1 MKRPLG
7 IVAALYA
14 GGLLLGDYF
23 QPPLPCL
30 FATALAFAAA
40 ALLLPRFRSLLI
52 WPLIVFTGWTNIV
65 WHTAIVSPNDLRVLL
80 SDRPELT
87 SIRGT
92 LVATPSERV
101 YLNDDG
107 KFYVR
112 TMARVDVTAIQRG
125 TNWVAATGRI
135 AVITPDELQE
145 DYFSG
150 RNVEIYGVLCPPP
163 GPLAEGLFDFR
174 TFLRRQEIYFQ
185 LKTRSAADWQ
195 VAGLKRISL
204 PLSDRFSKW
213 AKTALAIGLTQPNLA
228 TASNTQVLVRVSS
241 SPNLGSRSSRRES
254 APSFSNDRNQSG
266 LNQPGATATLQGE
279 DISLRL
285 EEAITLGDK
294 TFLTDDVTEP
304 FVRASTYHIFAVDGL
319 RMAIIFGIFF
329 TTFRALRMPR
339 IASGL
344 VLIPLIWFY
353 VALTGWPA
361 SAIRAAVMLTIV
373 IAGWMLRRP
382 GNVLNSLFAAA
393 LIILLCQP
401 QQLFQPGFQL
411 SFFVVLCILLVMPA
425 FEDFIERILKPDPL
439 LPEELRPRWQ
449 RTLDTPARWILGLS
463 FTSLAAWLGSIPLVA
478 YYFHILTP
486 VSTPANIV
494 AIPLCVLVL
503 SSNLISLL
511 LAAWFPTG
519 SAFFNHVGWFLM
531 EWIRG
536 TSHWF
541 ANWPLAYA
549 YVPTPTLFTIIVYY
563 AVLVALLTGWLFKP
577 DWRPWK
583 IAAVTLLLTIWGA
596 QWLYQHS
603 TTRLTVL
610 PLDGG
615 SAIYCDSPANKLLI
629 DCGNENAAGFLL
641 KPYLRAQG
649 VKSLPSLILTCGETR
664 QVGGFAVLQSLMPIA
679 KVVTSGARF
688 RSSAYRAVIESLE
701 ANPGQRQVV
710 QAGEIFGV
718 WTALSPTLTN
728 QSSGTGVLARADD
741 NALVLRGDFQ
751 GTRVLLLST
760 LGKAGQDALLES
772 NPDLRADI
780 VIAGLPTQ
788 GEPLSNALLD
798 AIQPKLIVIADSDLP
813 VMRRASPILQARLAQ
828 WHIPIRYTRNAGA
841 VTITTRKGIWN
852 ITSMNS
858 F

>member
-23 QPPLPCL
+23 QPPLACL

-52 WPLIVFTGWTNIV
+52 WPLIVFTGWANIV

-80 SDRPELT
+80 TQQPDLT
-87 SIRGT
+87 SVRGT
-92 LVATPSERV
+92 LTATPAERV
-101 YLNDDG
+101 YINDNDNG
-107 KFYVR
+107 KTFVR
-112 TMARVDVTAIQRG
+112 TVARVDVTAIERG
-125 TNWVAATGRI
+125 TNWVAAVGRV
-135 AVITPDELQE
+135 AVITPDELPE
-145 DYFSG
+145 DYFGG
-150 RNVEIYGVLCPPP
+150 RNVEIYGVLSPPP
-163 GPLAEGLFDFR
+163 GPLADGLFDFR
-174 TFLRRQEIYFQ
+174 TYLRRQEIYFQ

-195 VAGLKRISL
+195 IPGQKKMSP
-204 PLSDRFSKW
+204 PLSDRFLKW
-213 AKTALAIGLTQPNLA
+213 AKTALAIGVTHSNLV
-228 TASNTQVLVRVSS
+228 TSSRSQESVRVFA
-241 SPNLGSRSSRRES
+241 SPHPNPLPRGEGGALSRSSVNAQSLAQSS
-254 APSFSNDRNQSG
+254 AGMIDDD
-266 LNQPGATATLQGE
+266 T
-279 DISLRL
+279 SLRL

-294 TFLTDDVTEP
+294 TFLTDDITEP
-304 FVRASTYHIFAVDGL
+304 FIRASTYHIFAVDGL

-329 TTFRALRMPR
+329 TTFRTLRMPR
-339 IASGL
+339 TISGL

-382 GNVLNSLFAAA
+382 GDVLNSLFAAA
-393 LIILLCQP
+393 LIILMCQP

-411 SFFVVLCILLVMPA
+411 SFFVVLCILLVMPM
-425 FEDFIERILKPDPL
+425 FEGFIERLLKPDPL

-449 RTLDTPARWILGLS
+449 RVLDLPARWILALS

-511 LAAWFPTG
+511 LAAWFPAG
-519 SAFFNHVGWFLM
+519 AVIFNHIGGVLM
-531 EWIRG
+531 DCIRG

-541 ANWPLAYA
+541 AAWPFAYA
-549 YVPTPTLFTIIVYY
+549 YVQMPNLFTIFIYY
-563 AVLVALLTGWLFKP
+563 AILLALLTGWLFKP
-577 DWRPWK
+577 NRRAWK
-583 IAAVTLLLTIWGA
+583 LGALTLLLAIWTG

-603 TTRLTVL
+603 ATRLTIL
-610 PLDGG
+610 PLNGG
-615 SAIYCDSPANKLLI
+615 NAIYCNSPGKNLLI

-649 VKSLPSLILTCGETR
+649 LNSLPSLILTCGETR

-679 KVVTSGARF
+679 KVVTSPARF
-688 RSSAYRAVIESLE
+688 RSPAYRTVIESLGVT
-701 ANPGQRQVV
+701 PGWQRVV
-710 QAGEIFGV
+710 NAGDTFGV
-718 WTALSPTLTN
+718 WTALNPAVTS
-728 QSSGTGVLARADD
+728 QAGGTGVLPRADD
-741 NALVLRGDFQ
+741 AALVLKGEIQ
-751 GTRVLLLST
+751 GTRVLLLSN
-760 LGKAGQDALLES
+760 LGKAGQEALLER

-798 AIQPKLIVIADSDLP
+798 AIRPKLIVIADSDFP
-813 VMRRASPILQARLAQ
+813 VMRRASPMLQARLARRQ
-828 WHIPIRYTRNAGA
+828 IPLLYTRNAGA
-841 VTITTRKGIWN
+841 VTITMRKGHWEV
-852 ITSMNS
+852 TSMNS
-858 F
+858 W

>member
-40 ALLLPRFRSLLI
+40 ALLFPRFRSLLI
-52 WPLIVFTGWTNIV
+52 WPLIVFTGWTNVV
-65 WHTAIVSPNDLRVLL
+65 WHTAVVSPDDLRVLL
-80 SDRPELT
+80 TNRPELT
-87 SIRGT
+87 FIRGT
-92 LVATPSERV
+92 LASTPTERV
-101 YLNDDG
+101 YINDNDDG
-107 KFYVR
+107 KIYVR
-112 TMARVDVTAIQRG
+112 TMARVDVTNIQRG
-125 TNWVAATGRI
+125 TNWVPATGRI
-135 AVITPDELQE
+135 AVITPDELPE
-145 DYFSG
+145 AYFGG
-150 RNVEIYGVLCPPP
+150 RKVEIYGVLSPPP
-163 GPLAEGLFDFR
+163 GPIAEGLFDFP

-195 VAGLKRISL
+195 IADTKKIS
-204 PLSDRFSKW
+204 PPFSDRFSKW
-213 AKTALAIGLTQPNLA
+213 AKTALA
-228 TASNTQVLVRVSS
+228 
-241 SPNLGSRSSRRES
+241 LGTTNNNE
-254 APSFSNDRNQSG
+254 
-266 LNQPGATATLQGE
+266 
-279 DISLRL
+279 SLRL

-304 FVRASTYHIFAVDGL
+304 FIRASTYHIFAVDGL
-319 RMAIIFGIFF
+319 RMAIIFTIFF
-329 TTFRALRMPR
+329 TSFRALRMPR
-339 IASGL
+339 TFSGL

-411 SFFVVLCILLVMPA
+411 SFFVVLCILLVMPM
-425 FEDFIERILKPDPL
+425 FEDFIKRLLKPDPL

-449 RTLDTPARWILGLS
+449 RVLDVPARWILGLS

-494 AIPLCVLVL
+494 AIPLCMLVL

-511 LAAWFPTG
+511 FAAWFPAG
-519 SAFFNHVGWFLM
+519 SAFFNHVGSFFM
-531 EWIRG
+531 DWIRG

-549 YVPTPTLFTIIVYY
+549 YVPAPTLFAIIVYY
-563 AVLVALLTGWLFKP
+563 AILLALLTGWLFKP
-577 DWRPWK
+577 NWRPWK
-583 IAAVTLLLTIWGA
+583 IAALTLLLTIWGA
-596 QWLYQHS
+596 RCLYQRS

-610 PLDGG
+610 PLNGG
-615 SAIYCDSPANKLLI
+615 SAIYCDSPGNNLLI
-629 DCGNENAAGFLL
+629 DCGNENAARLL
-641 KPYLRAQG
+641 LTPYLRAQG
-649 VKSLPSLILTCGETR
+649 VNSLPSLILTCGETR
-664 QVGGFAVLQSLMPIA
+664 QVGGFALLQSLVPVA
-679 KVVTSGARF
+679 KVITSSARF
-688 RSSAYRAVIESLE
+688 RSAAYRSIIQSLE
-701 ANPGQRQVV
+701 ATAGRRQVV
-710 QAGEIFGV
+710 NAGDTFGV
-718 WTALSPTLTN
+718 WTALSPTDTD
-728 QSSGTGVLARADD
+728 QGSGTGVLARADD
-741 NALVLRGDFQ
+741 NALVLRGEFQ
-751 GTRVLLLST
+751 GIRVLLLSS
-760 LGKAGQDALLES
+760 LGKAGQDALLKR

-788 GEPLSNALLD
+788 GEPLGNALLD
-798 AIQPKLIVIADSDLP
+798 AIHPKLIIIADSDLP
-813 VMRRASPILQARLAQ
+813 VMRRASPALQARLGQ
-828 WHIPIRYTRNAGA
+828 RHISTLYTRNVGA
-841 VTITTRKGIWN
+841 VTITMRKSQWEV
-852 ITSMNS
+852 TP
-858 F
+858 